1 MFFFDFLGRIQ
12 HIWCTGH
19 HIFTSMDMDGVLDAV
34 FTKKFVIPDELI
46 IF

>member
-1 MFFFDFLGRIQ
+1 MFFLFLRENPAHMVYRTPHIHLNGHGR
-12 HIWCTGH
+12 
-19 HIFTSMDMDGVLDAV
+19 VLDAV